1 MSKPKVHAKMERA
14 TVFDKLKESDRGCV
28 ILMAAILEEDLGRLH
43 HANVNFLVAKKE
55 IADITKIVFE
65 GRLSTFND
73 KISAARKYDLISDE
87 ERKALDHI
95 RDLRNDA
102 AHFEYKFS
110 FEDEGVK
117 KLLNKLREVVNPERT
132 NTERAGRKRD
142 FVALASQL
150 DEALKSK
157 YTELVQQINI
167 VLPENWTG
175 GLDGESEETI
185 IPSGTIDE
193 TTT

>member
-14 TVFDKLKESDRGCV
+14 TVFDTLKESDRGCV
-28 ILMAAILEEDLGRLH
+28 ILMAAILEEDLRRLH

-55 IADITKIVFE
+55 IADIMRIVFE

-95 RDLRNDA
+95 RDLRNEA

-157 YTELVQQINI
+157 YTELVQQINA
-167 VLPENWTG
+167 L
-175 GLDGESEETI
+175 
-185 IPSGTIDE
+185 
-193 TTT
+193 